1 MGLKKRAA
9 RYGKKKKKKKE
20 GERGLRPRRNFF
32 LGVGRVLALILPSV
46 GLQP

>member
-32 LGVGRVLALILPSV
+32 KGPAKVLPLIQPGV